1 MLVGRE
7 TETGVLEGAFEAAEG
22 GAPQVVLVGAEAGGG
37 KSRLVTEFAALVRAR
52 AVVLA
57 GGCVDAP
64 TATRTRDQS

>member
-7 TETGVLEGAFEAAEG
+7 TETGVLEGAFEAAE
-22 GAPQVVLVGAEAGGG
+22 AGGG
-37 KSRLVTEFAALVRAR
+37 KSRLVTEFAVLVRAR